1 VYAKVDE
8 EIQEVKEATDQ
19 DHIEEEIGD
28 LLFAVVN
35 LARHKQVNPEAAL
48 QRANDKFK
56 SRFQHIEQSLSEQ
69 GKHPNDCNLEELE
82 ALWQVAKR
90 E

>member
-1 VYAKVDE
+1 
-8 EIQEVKEATDQ
+8 
-19 DHIEEEIGD
+19 EEIGD

-56 SRFQHIEQSLSEQ
+56 SRFQHIERSLSEQ
-69 GKHPNDCNLEELE
+69 GKHPTDCNLEELE
-82 ALWQVAKR
+82 ALWLQAKKA
-90 E
+90 